1 MNYRTVVVNG
11 KLGLM
16 EERITEGNHK
26 SAVAFVKGTSKSAKL
41 NTGWRIEVGEIERIV
56 YADCSGD
63 EPQMYYISK
72 GERVLVRLATQAD
85 IDAQNNSKAEESETM
100 NEKVNP
106 ILVYGKKREDGF
118 IQIFKS
124 ADSSKVSVTEWVD
137 GDYAFSG
144 VSADADNNIIM
155 TEEDAMNADIV
166 IEADVV
172 NYFCFDSFGD
182 IDAEAREAL
191 INDAPKH
198 GVSHEFMAGSLA
210 RLGKVEPDANREIV
224 TGFSD
229 EFNLSIYED
238 LAEMR
243 YELDVEFDLNIA
255 YAIATAKS
263 DTEVKAID
271 SSYAMMNSDAED
283 DNPSNK
289 GVGDFMLAYVL
300 VGMGDDCGADEMIDR
315 FMRRFRVINNL
326 PQ

>member
-11 KLGLM
+11 KFGLM

-72 GERVLVRLATQAD
+72 GERVIVRLATQAD
-85 IDAQNNSKAEESETM
+85 IDAQNNNKSEESETM
-100 NEKVNP
+100 NAKVNP
-106 ILVYGKKREDGF
+106 ILVYGKKREDGY
-118 IQIFKS
+118 IQIHHS
-124 ADSSKVSVTEWVD
+124 ADMSKVSVCRWID
-137 GDYAFSG
+137 GDYGFKDIQS
-144 VSADADNNIIM
+144 DNEMNVIM
-155 TEEDAMNADIV
+155 TEDMARDAGIE
-166 IEADVV
+166 IEADGVS
-172 NYFCFDSFGD
+172 YFCFDSFGD

-263 DTEVKAID
+263 NTEVKAID
-271 SSYAMMNSDAED
+271 SSYAMMNADAED

-326 PQ
+326 PK